1 MNLIK
6 QLIYDKNV
14 ESLLN
19 NKEMKLGSLSLIQEI
34 SLYFSYASMHQ
45 EPLII
50 IKENSH
56 QAQLLFNSLSLLMED
71 VYLYDRDEL
80 LRVMMISSS
89 KETYYNNIKT
99 LNKIYLKQVKVLI
112 TTISSLMYYIPTK
125 EIGSQKIIL
134 NNQDIINIDQ
144 LTKQL
149 INMGYHKKQLVEEY
163 GDFSIRGGIIDIF
176 SIDHQYPIR
185 IDLFDNLIENLY
197 SFDSLTQRRICPQ
210 KQLTISN
217 LNLYQSNSQHNYYE
231 IFDINDDNYEYLLS
245 YLNNGNNSMDYP
257 FFALSD
263 DKISLLELFDEF
275 KLIWANYER
284 SKQIY
289 DDNLVDNLSLL
300 YEKQLIVNENIF
312 IDVKTLL
319 SKHKPLIIS
328 QFEEN
333 IDNLL
338 HIKSGFK
345 VIDYEK
351 TLLGYTLK
359 YRVICLLN
367 HNNYLTVTKFLKDND
382 IEFNTNNQLIE
393 RLNVFEQDFNL
404 GFIRDDILVI
414 TDQELFNEKKQGRYY
429 QQFKQG
435 ISLDGISQLQIDDY
449 VVHRNYGIARYCG
462 LITKEIEGKKKDFLK
477 LLFSDD
483 NYLLVPL
490 YQFNLVKKYVS
501 SSGIGIKLSK
511 LGSNAWNKT
520 RQKLETELINIAD
533 QLATI
538 YSQRQQQ
545 KGFSFS
551 KNNEMIKNFS
561 LEFEYQ
567 LTKDQQQAIN
577 EIFHDM
583 ESNLPMD
590 RLLCGDVGFGKTE
603 VAIQAAFKAVLD
615 NKQVALLCPTTLLS
629 LQHYQTFIKR
639 FKNHPINIEVLNRFV
654 PLTKVKEIINKTKK
668 GQVDILIGTHRI
680 LSNDVDFFDLGLL
693 IIDEEQRFGVLQ
705 KEKIKE
711 LKVNIDVLSLSAT
724 PIPRSL
730 QLSLLN
736 VRSLSQ
742 INTPPNNRLPVMV
755 RVIDNDHKL
764 IYGLIDK
771 EIARGGQVFY
781 LYNHTIDIYKVA
793 YKLKQRFLDVN
804 VGVVHGKMDKDE
816 IEDIMLDFRE
826 NKISILVCTTIIETG
841 IDIPNANTIII
852 DQAYKFGLSQL
863 YQIKGRVGRSDTLA
877 YAYLVIDKNKQLKP
891 EALKRIEAI
900 KEFASLG
907 SGYKIAMRD
916 LSIRGAGELLGA
928 NQSGFI
934 DSVGIDLYLELLDEV
949 INRHK
954 HVNNDNIDIEIEGYI
969 PDSYTNDAGLKIDI
983 YQKLNTC
990 HNLNDLLE
998 LETAILDRYGKM
1010 DTSTKLLF
1018 LNKKLSLLLNA
1029 GHIERFI
1036 NNHDY
1041 YEIVFKK
1048 EFSDNINGELVFKVM
1063 SEISLK
1069 LTLRYKLNMLRIIL
1083 NKNNE
1088 LEDISLLCSCLE
1100 RISELINE
1108 N

>member
-1 MNLIK
+1 MNLIR

-14 ESLLN
+14 ELFLN
-19 NKEMKLGSLSLIQEI
+19 NKEIKLGSLSLIQEI
-34 SLYFSYASMHQ
+34 SLYFSYASILE

-50 IKENSH
+50 VKENSY

-89 KETYYNNIKT
+89 KETYHNNLKT
-99 LNKIYLKQVKVLI
+99 LNKIYSKQVKILI
-112 TTISSLMYYIPTK
+112 TTISSLMFYIPTK
-125 EIGSQKIIL
+125 DIGSKRLIFK
-134 NNQDIINIDQ
+134 NQDIINIDQ
-144 LTKQL
+144 LTNQL
-149 INMGYHKKQLVEEY
+149 ISMGYHKKQLVEEY

-176 SIDHQYPIR
+176 SIGHEYPIR
-185 IDLFDNLIENLY
+185 IDLFDNIIENLY
-197 SFDSLTQRRICPQ
+197 SFDCLTQRRLHKVDELNI
-210 KQLTISN
+210 LN
-217 LNLYQSNSQHNYYE
+217 LNLYQSEQSYNYQE

-245 YLNNGNNSMDYP
+245 YLNHGNNSMDYP
-257 FFALSD
+257 FFALSN
-263 DKISLLELFDEF
+263 DKISVFELFDEF
-275 KLIWANYER
+275 KLIWSNYER
-284 SKQIY
+284 SVQIY

-300 YEKQLIVNENIF
+300 YEKKLIINENIF
-312 IDVKTLL
+312 IDTKTLL
-319 SKHKPLIIS
+319 HKYDPLIIS

-333 IDNLL
+333 TGDLL
-338 HIKSGFK
+338 RVKSGFK
-345 VIDYEK
+345 VTDYEN

-359 YRVICLLN
+359 YRVVCLLN
-367 HNNYLTVTKFLKDND
+367 HNNYLIVTKFLSDKE
-382 IEFNTNNQLIE
+382 IEFNTNNNQIE
-393 RLNVFEQDFNL
+393 RLNIFEGNFDL
-404 GFIRDDILVI
+404 GFISDDILVI
-414 TDQELFNEKKQGRYY
+414 TDHELFNEKKKGRYY

-435 ISLDGISQLQIDDY
+435 ISLSGISQLQIDDY

-462 LITKEIEGKKKDFLK
+462 LVTKEIDGKKKDFLK

-501 SSGIGIKLSK
+501 SSGLGIKLSK
-511 LGSNAWNKT
+511 LGSSVWKKT

-538 YSQRQQQ
+538 YSQRKQQ

-551 KNNEMIKNFS
+551 KNEEIIKNFS
-561 LEFEYQ
+561 SEFEYQ
-567 LTKDQQQAIN
+567 LTKDQEIAIN
-577 EIFHDM
+577 EIFSDM
-583 ESNLPMD
+583 ESELPMD

-603 VAIQAAFKAVLD
+603 VAIQAAFKAILD
-615 NKQVALLCPTTLLS
+615 NKQVVLLCPTTLLS
-629 LQHYQTFIKR
+629 LQHFQTFIKR
-639 FKNHPINIEVLNRFV
+639 FKNYPINIEVLNRFIS
-654 PLTKVKEIINKTKK
+654 PIKVKDIIDRTKK
-668 GQVDILIGTHRI
+668 GQVDILIGTHRV
-680 LSNDVDFFDLGLL
+680 LSKDVNFYDLGLL

-755 RVIDNDHKL
+755 RVIDNDNKL

-771 EIARGGQVFY
+771 EIIRGGQVFY
-781 LYNHTIDIYKVA
+781 LYNHTVDIYKIA
-793 YKLKQRFLDVN
+793 YKLKQRFPDVN
-804 VGVVHGKMDKDE
+804 IGVAHGKMSKNE
-816 IEDIMLDFRE
+816 IEDIMIDFRE

-877 YAYLVIDKNKQLKP
+877 YAYLVIDKNKQLKS
-891 EALKRIEAI
+891 EALRRIEAI

-949 INRHK
+949 INRQK
-954 HVNNDNIDIEIEGYI
+954 YVNNDSIDIEIEGYI
-969 PDSYTNDAGLKIDI
+969 PDSYTNDSGLKIDI
-983 YQKLNTC
+983 YQKLNAC
-990 HNLNDLLE
+990 HNLYDLLE
-998 LETAILDRYGKM
+998 LEAVMLDRYGKM
-1010 DTSTKLLF
+1010 DNSTKLLF
-1018 LNKKLSLLLNA
+1018 LNKKLSLLLNN
-1029 GHIERFI
+1029 GNIERFI
-1036 NNHDY
+1036 NNNDY

-1048 EFSDNINGELVFKVM
+1048 EISDNINGEKVFKIM
-1063 SEISLK
+1063 SEVSLK
-1069 LTLRYKLNMLRIIL
+1069 LILRYKLNMLRIIL
-1083 NKNNE
+1083 NKTQE
-1088 LEDISLLCSCLE
+1088 LEDVFLLCSCLE
-1100 RISELINE
+1100 RIGELISE